1 MCLLYSKYTL
11 ILHFITEITDDS
23 ERRALELE
31 SSLHTSKKQLEKL
44 KKYKKK
50 EEKRKRNLEHH
61 LKEIKHSET
70 KRSSSSTSSKSK
82 IQKSTT
88 PSLNLKMKF
97 ATTHVD
103 DESLE
108 ILRHDIRN
116 LRRTREL
123 LLEQKCKLDVKGQNK
138 KLLSDIEEKNLI
150 QYEEAI
156 EAIDLI
162 IEYKNE
168 LMCGRQSINAKT
180 YESNSETDKMLI
192 ERLLNLN
199 ENELKVLIHKMFNK
213 VIDLRSSGKKLEFQL
228 IDVECQNQNLA
239 CRVQSLSHTLQQVRL
254 QTERRI
260 VSLQQQHEDK
270 LHVVMRILASENRD
284 DGVVSKV
291 LEKSKQ
297 AAVALQFNGNNSKQQ
312 MDRSNLIARITQIAR
327 QTTVPRQLQAS
338 SVQPQAKVTR
348 QKNKIIIQQKNK

>member
-1 MCLLYSKYTL
+1 M
-11 ILHFITEITDDS
+11 
-23 ERRALELE
+23 
-31 SSLHTSKKQLEKL
+31 HTSKKQLEKL
-44 KKYKKK
+44 KKYKRK
-50 EEKRKRNLEHH
+50 EEKKRSTLEHQ
-61 LKEIKHSET
+61 LKQINKTSELRQSQSNISQ
-70 KRSSSSTSSKSK
+70 KQGQISSTNCSDAKSPVN
-82 IQKSTT
+82 T
-88 PSLNLKMKF
+88 PQL
-97 ATTHVD
+97 D
-103 DESLE
+103 EESLE
-108 ILRHDIRN
+108 TLRHDIRN

-123 LLEQKCKLDVKGQNK
+123 LVEQKCKLDVKGQNK
-138 KLLSDIEEKNLI
+138 KLLNEIEERKLI

-156 EAIDLI
+156 EAIDLV

-168 LMCGRQSINAKT
+168 LMCGRQSLNAKMF
-180 YESNSETDKMLI
+180 ESHAETDKMLV

-199 ENELKVLIHKMFNK
+199 ESELRVLLHKLFNK
-213 VIDLRSSGKKLEFQL
+213 VVDLRSSSKKLEFQVV
-228 IDVECQNQNLA
+228 DMESQNESLA

-260 VSLQQQHEDK
+260 ISLQQQHEDK

-297 AAVALQFNGNNSKQQ
+297 AAVALQFGGNSNKQQ
-312 MDRSNLIARITQIAR
+312 VDRGNLIARITQIAR

-348 QKNKIIIQQKNK
+348 QKNKIIIQQRNK